1 MIYLILSAI
10 VFLINVMPGLMPAT
24 WAILAF
30 FFIKFGLQLLPTVIL
45 GAIMATMGRWVLAKT
60 AKRFIRPHLSVK
72 TQNNM
77 AALGR
82 FLTHNRKLSIPLVF
96 AYAFLPIPSN
106 QVFIAAGLSGVGVEL
121 ISFSFLMGRLISYT
135 FWVKVADKVT
145 DNLNTII
152 VGDALNP
159 KSLVLEAI
167 GLVVLVLI
175 MKIPWSKW
183 LPVPKELN
191 QDQKI

>member
-1 MIYLILSAI
+1 MIYLILAAT

-30 FFIKFGLQLLPTVIL
+30 FFIKFGLRLLPTVIL
-45 GAIMATMGRWVLAKT
+45 GAIMATTGRWVLAKT
-60 AKRFIRPHLSVK
+60 AKRFIRPHLSKK
-72 TQNNM
+72 TQDNM
-77 AALGR
+77 TALGS
-82 FLTHNRKLSIPLVF
+82 FLTRNRKLSIPLIF

-145 DNLNTII
+145 DDLNTII

-159 KSLVLEAI
+159 KSLLIEGV
-167 GLVVLVLI
+167 GLVVLILI

-183 LPVPKELN
+183 LPLPTAAEK
-191 QDQKI
+191 